1 MMMDWDN
8 ITRTGARAPGV
19 KRQIAA
25 RTEVLKRIVS
35 PDTERGRDA
44 KAGSTKGGGKHVS
57 IIREQPTRLRILR
70 GESPRSANCL

>member
-1 MMMDWDN
+1 MMMDRDN

-44 KAGSTKGGGKHVS
+44 KAGSTKGGGKPGDGKFS
-57 IIREQPTRLRILR
+57 RRR
-70 GESPRSANCL
+70 GRPYLIFRP